1 MGGTNPNRP
10 GASDRERDIHK
21 TKKQSHLEPFEQMQK
36 CTSKKANRSGKNFGK
51 SACMHDAVEHQKTQQ
66 PKNWQQKNLQHFWIF
81 LEE

>member
-1 MGGTNPNRP
+1 VAQTLTDLVLP
-10 GASDRERDIHK
+10 DRERDIHK